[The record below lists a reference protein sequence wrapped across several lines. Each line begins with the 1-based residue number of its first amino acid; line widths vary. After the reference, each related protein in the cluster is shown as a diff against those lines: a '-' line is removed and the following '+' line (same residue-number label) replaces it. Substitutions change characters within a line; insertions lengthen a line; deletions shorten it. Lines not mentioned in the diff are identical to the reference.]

1 MTDRLMLAFA
11 ENEAWLSD
19 FSRRGYEDGF
29 RRYCGQFLPDYL
41 AAVREKGA
49 EGIPA
54 LADGLLDA
62 MEAQWKRAGFW
73 NRSVA
78 RTDLKRVLTVYLTPM
93 LLTEQEL
100 RPLAAAL
107 RDGWNRRWPK
117 DSYHA
122 ARYET
127 IRGGFKLRILGFE
140 VPERKKNEAPQDE
153 V

>member
-49 EGIPA
+49 EGIPT

-62 MEAQWKRAGFW
+62 MEAQWSGPGSGTAVWPEPTSSGC
-73 NRSVA
+73 
-78 RTDLKRVLTVYLTPM
+78 
-93 LLTEQEL
+93 L
-100 RPLAAAL
+100 RC
-107 RDGWNRRWPK
+107 
-117 DSYHA
+117 
-122 ARYET
+122 T
-127 IRGGFKLRILGFE
+127 
-140 VPERKKNEAPQDE
+140 
-153 V
+153 